1 MNRSIQNPS
10 ERISRKERIHQSIKH
25 SQQQFLLS
33 LEKQSNKRHL
43 PDSMKLPESEM
54 YIIES
59 PLDIKPSRRRRAK
72 SNIDVVVG
80 DRKRTTKEGKKKK
93 QSKKTKDRSERQQQQ
108 KQKVLIIPECE
119 DCLYLE
125 DLVEKHQPRSWQDS
139 ITISL
144 GEDDSYMSDITDE
157 DEIIE
162 KARKPK
168 KVKRKKRRPKSE
180 RDLAESFRTQR
191 SSPTSTRSLDLPTQQ
206 LRRPRSS
213 FESNSGRTRRAGNR
227 TKPLRKTELE
237 LISVISDEIGLKPS
251 SSRRLLKSERPLR
264 RPRSSFEKN
273 LMAKRRASTRKKGEK
288 STKTGKGI

>member
-1 MNRSIQNPS
+1 M
-10 ERISRKERIHQSIKH
+10 
-25 SQQQFLLS
+25 S

-43 PDSMKLPESEM
+43 PHTMKLPESEM

-59 PLDIKPSRRRRAK
+59 PLDIKPSRRRK
-72 SNIDVVVG
+72 GKTNTDVVVG
-80 DRKRTTKEGKKKK
+80 ERKRTTKEGKKKK
-93 QSKKTKDRSERQQQQ
+93 RSKKTKNRSEGQQQE
-108 KQKVLIIPECE
+108 VILIPECE

-125 DLVEKHQPRSWQDS
+125 DLVEKHEPRSWHDS

-162 KARKPK
+162 KPRKSK

-180 RDLAESFRTQR
+180 QDLAVESFRTQ
-191 SSPTSTRSLDLPTQQ
+191 SSTPISTRSLDLPATEQ

-213 FESNSGRTRRAGNR
+213 FASSSGRTRRAGNR
-227 TKPLRKTELE
+227 TKPLRKTEME
-237 LISVISDEIGLKPS
+237 LISVISDEVGEKQP

-264 RPRSSFEKN
+264 RPRSSFEKS
-273 LMAKRRASTRKKGEK
+273 LMAKRRGTRGERKGTKK
-288 STKTGKGI
+288 TKE